1 MEEKNTKSKIKYRKT
16 IWIIEVFTWILV
28 FVLISF
34 GIVFIKQYYNDNYN
48 SYQLFLQDVDGIIKG
63 SPVRMMGNVVGYVRE
78 VKIVNDTIFVDFIL
92 DEKGLAIPKGSLITV
107 ESFGLGGSKSLEI
120 YTPKDK
126 ISENTPMFEILQPRR
141 LGYVVGLLNTM
152 FDKIVS
158 MIYRVSYFSDEMQTV
173 KFEKIKIDTDKPMI
187 EMVKDVD
194 KDIDN
199 IQNKLD
205 KDNKNKKR

>member
-1 MEEKNTKSKIKYRKT
+1 MEEQNTKSKLKYKKT
-16 IWIIEVFTWILV
+16 IWFLEILTWFLL

-34 GIVFIKQYYNDNYN
+34 GLVSIKQYYNNN
-48 SYQLFLQDVDGIIKG
+48 HNTYQLFLQDVDGIIKG
-63 SPVRMMGNVVGYVRE
+63 SPVRMMGIVVGYVRE
-78 VKIVNDTIFVDFIL
+78 VKIVNDMIFVEFIM
-92 DEKGLAIPKGSLITV
+92 DKKDITVPKGSRITV
-107 ESFGLGGSKSLEI
+107 EYSGLGGSKSLEI

-126 ISENTPMFEILQPRR
+126 IPEDTPMFEILQPRR

-158 MIYRVSYFSDEMQTV
+158 VIYRVSYFSDELQTV
-173 KFEKIKIDTDKPMI
+173 KIQKINIDTDKPMS
-187 EMVKDVD
+187 EMIKEVN

-205 KDNKNKKR
+205 KEHNNKKR